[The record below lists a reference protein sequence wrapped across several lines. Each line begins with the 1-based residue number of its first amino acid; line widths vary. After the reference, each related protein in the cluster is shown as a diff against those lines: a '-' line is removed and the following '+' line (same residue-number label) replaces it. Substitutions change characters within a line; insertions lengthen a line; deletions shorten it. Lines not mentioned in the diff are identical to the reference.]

1 MFKFESN
8 QIVVTPESTGVILK
22 VSNYLDNKELIDE
35 SIYESGWEQQTE
47 MSKEELNWY
56 LIKEEFNGEE
66 LYMWYDEEELY
77 EFNK

>member
-8 QIVVTPESTGVILK
+8 QTVVTPESTGVILK